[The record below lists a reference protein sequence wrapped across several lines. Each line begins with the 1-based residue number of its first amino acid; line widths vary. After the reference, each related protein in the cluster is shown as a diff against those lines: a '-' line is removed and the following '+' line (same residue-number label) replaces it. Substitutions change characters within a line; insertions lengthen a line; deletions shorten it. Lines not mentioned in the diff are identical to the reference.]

1 MRKSIPV
8 NENRVSLPVKV
19 PSLRGN
25 DEKHIILTVSDQDRN
40 IQSLLEYIRDIS
52 SHGHSFYIEVDSV
65 YKERI
70 KDDIFTF
77 IKEIDALGKEI
88 YLNYVDG
95 IDGYKI
101 EPLLFQ
107 NQKDNLKD
115 YKVNNI
121 EEY

>member
-52 SHGHSFYIEVDSV
+52 SHGHSFYIEVDRANSD
-65 YKERI
+65 YSR
-70 KDDIFTF
+70 TF
-77 IKEIDALGKEI
+77 S
-88 YLNYVDG
+88 
-95 IDGYKI
+95 IDGDGTDKI
-101 EPLLFQ
+101 Y
-107 NQKDNLKD
+107 DIV
-115 YKVNNI
+115 VN
-121 EEY
+121 EYDK